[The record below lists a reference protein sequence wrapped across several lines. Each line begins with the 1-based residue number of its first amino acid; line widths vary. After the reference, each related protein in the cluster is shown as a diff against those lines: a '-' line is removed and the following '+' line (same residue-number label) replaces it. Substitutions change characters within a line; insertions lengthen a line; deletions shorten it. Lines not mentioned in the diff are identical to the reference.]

1 MLQSQ
6 IHSLQRPTPRV
17 LRAFRH
23 WFREGNVPK
32 LGGHDANML
41 EAEHMHDLVALA
53 PVDQDRLNLFLQDNL
68 GWLFRVCRVCQA
80 LIRKELTGL
89 WF

>member
-6 IHSLQRPTPRV
+6 VHSLQRPTPRV

-53 PVDQDRLNLFLQDNL
+53 PVDQDRLNLFLQDYL
-68 GWLFRVCRVCQA
+68 GWLFRVCKICQA
-80 LIRKELTGL
+80 LIQKELTEL
-89 WF
+89 